1 MQVYFWSIEDGNKHA
16 CPTMQGSSRF
26 DFYLLTNHRQLT
38 NVAGGV
44 HFLSAQMALVSTSF
58 HMGCITLKAS
68 CFCVMAERSHGKKS
82 NRLSNPMGYEEVHIE
97 YSTAQLLPT
106 FPRGTPSD
114 QPSVDSAADAAPP
127 PPHRPTSRRR
137 AALCEDHRSSTF
149 AQRSREA
156 LLYSLQSLLNT
167 LDRKNCIMSDT

>member
-1 MQVYFWSIEDGNKHA
+1 
-16 CPTMQGSSRF
+16 
-26 DFYLLTNHRQLT
+26 
-38 NVAGGV
+38 
-44 HFLSAQMALVSTSF
+44 
-58 HMGCITLKAS
+58 
-68 CFCVMAERSHGKKS
+68 
-82 NRLSNPMGYEEVHIE
+82 MGYEEVHIE
-97 YSTAQLLPT
+97 YSTAPLLPT

-127 PPHRPTSRRR
+127 PPPRRPTSRRR

-167 LDRKNCIMSDT
+167 LDRKNCIISDILISQCCRFRVWLQLKTVTGYRESSNSTVFGTQKKTVLMEIRTIRGVFMILIGKTGIYEIISPLFSSNVVL